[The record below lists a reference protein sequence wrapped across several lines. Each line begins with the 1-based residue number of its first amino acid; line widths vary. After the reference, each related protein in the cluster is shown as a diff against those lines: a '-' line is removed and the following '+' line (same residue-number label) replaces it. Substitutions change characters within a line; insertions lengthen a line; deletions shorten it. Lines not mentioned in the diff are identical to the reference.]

1 MRITPN
7 ITINNSLH
15 NIQTSRALLDSIQE
29 KIASGKNYN
38 RISDD
43 PVMARLLVGINDR
56 FGANEQYRSNISKAN
71 IWLKMTSTTLDGMAA
86 TMKEVK
92 SLIGTI
98 PIDNNDPTT
107 RNNIAYQLTLMRE
120 QLADMGNTQLE
131 NQYIFSGTDT
141 TTQPYNRAV
150 QDPPVAGD
158 YQGNSAVTKVQ
169 IDFNATETMN
179 IPGSD
184 VLGGGT
190 PPPARVDILK
200 ELDTLIATLKAGPI
214 SASDR
219 TTYANLMEQG
229 AQQIQT
235 AQVTAATRVKRLDL
249 MNKMLDNTK
258 NTLETVFS
266 NVQNADYAKLGV
278 ELSQQKA
285 AFEATLSSTAKISQM
300 SLLDYL

>member
-249 MNKMLDNTK
+249 MSKMLDNTK